1 MMLAALAL
9 LLLAGP
15 AEEFPDPIA
24 PAAQGK
30 LQCHVPD
37 RARHTCQSLAGYRPD
52 GKGGFFNT
60 ADVLLAPKPLLTMR
74 AVSTVVIRDGAICG
88 PLSRESFE
96 KAQFFADGGLLDA
109 EKTAELRAAILGQSD
124 ATLDRQICTRYT
136 QSGDH
141 LVAHV
146 TVDGKPDQATMD
158 VIWVSPAEGYRV
170 AP

>member
-1 MMLAALAL
+1 MMLAVLA

-60 ADVLLAPKPLLTMR
+60 ADVLLAPEPLLTMR

-88 PLSRESFE
+88 KLSRESFE

-109 EKTAELRAAILGQSD
+109 EKTAGLRTAILEQS
-124 ATLDRQICTRYT
+124 AAMMLDREICTRYT

-146 TVDGKPDQATMD
+146 TLDGKPDQATMD
-158 VIWVSPAEGYRV
+158 VIWVSPSEGYRV